1 MYIPQIKE
9 TGEPLILDYD
19 TNAFYSSFD
28 FFSEEVKRYRN
39 RMDIIKENFDEDGYP
54 KESYLK
60 YMWQKSMEWQQL

>member
-1 MYIPQIKE
+1 MLFIAL
-9 TGEPLILDYD
+9 LI
-19 TNAFYSSFD
+19 